1 MQSPD
6 LSRAVPSASTSFP
19 FPFPFPWTRSKK
31 TMEPEADKAAAPAAA
46 AETSDDA
53 IQEESPAQNG
63 KAGSEAATAPEV
75 EVQLFRR
82 GRGPVA
88 VFRSRLGGWTQDQLD
103 VGDILEQHG
112 LRSVFAFD
120 PASRT
125 RGVAIRF
132 HPRNGRSLLTYAPG
146 STIFLDGE
154 PKDSLLKPI
163 TKVMIGVAAMTAVA
177 AVLLKEAKM
186 PEWLKASRLGNVNF
200 PPWVLACIVIVFMR
214 LRKRTK
220 DVMKKF
226 GWTS

>member
-1 MQSPD
+1 
-6 LSRAVPSASTSFP
+6 
-19 FPFPFPWTRSKK
+19 
-31 TMEPEADKAAAPAAA
+31 MESEADRAAAPAPAAA
-46 AETSDDA
+46 AEASDDS
-53 IQEESPAQNG
+53 IQEES
-63 KAGSEAATAPEV
+63 AATAPGPDGKPRSGASAASAPEV

-82 GRGPVA
+82 GRPVA
-88 VFRSRLGGWTQDQLD
+88 VFRSPLGGYTLDQLE

-112 LRSVFAFD
+112 LKSVFAFD
-120 PASRT
+120 PATRK

-163 TKVMIGVAAMTAVA
+163 TKMVLGVAAMTVVA
-177 AVLLKEAKM
+177 AVLFKEAKM
-186 PEWLKASRLGNVNF
+186 PEWLASKLGTVNF
-200 PPWVLACIVIVFMR
+200 PPWVLACMVIVFVR

-226 GWTS
+226 GWAS